1 MNKKEIEKERAKIKA
16 ENPLLT
22 DEQINDI
29 LAASEAEADGGKD
42 AGSEEALHTPDS
54 GLAQEREALEA
65 EKAALVKEREELE
78 AEKKRLAEKE
88 EAIKAARRDTPPQD
102 TEDAGSGESVLYE
115 CKTSCTFDGQYY
127 RAGDTLTTDKKVP
140 EDFFTAIK

>member
-29 LAASEAEADGGKD
+29 LAASEAEADGGGTEKAEDSLKTPDTLAKD
-42 AGSEEALHTPDS
+42 AGT
-54 GLAQEREALEA
+54 
-65 EKAALVKEREELE
+65 
-78 AEKKRLAEKE
+78 
-88 EAIKAARRDTPPQD
+88 
-102 TEDAGSGESVLYE
+102 GESVLYE
-115 CKTSCTFDGQYY
+115 CKMSCTFDGRYY

-140 EDFFTAIK
+140 EDFFTAIIK

>member
-29 LAASEAEADGGKD
+29 LAASEAEAEKAEDTLQTSEAIAVAKD
-42 AGSEEALHTPDS
+42 ALLKERAELDAEKEAL
-54 GLAQEREALEA
+54 AKER
-65 EKAALVKEREELE
+65 AALD
-78 AEKKRLAEKE
+78 AEKKAFMSGG
-88 EAIKAARRDTPPQD
+88 APQD
-102 TEDAGSGESVLYE
+102 TEDAGTGESVLYE

>member
-29 LAASEAEADGGKD
+29 LAASEAEAEKAAEGG
-42 AGSEEALHTPDS
+42 G
-54 GLAQEREALEA
+54 A
-65 EKAALVKEREELE
+65 EKAEDTLQTSEAIAAAKDALLKERAELDAE
-78 AEKKRLAEKE
+78 KEALAKERVALDAEKKAFMSGG
-88 EAIKAARRDTPPQD
+88 APQD

>member
-42 AGSEEALHTPDS
+42 AGT
-54 GLAQEREALEA
+54 
-65 EKAALVKEREELE
+65 
-78 AEKKRLAEKE
+78 
-88 EAIKAARRDTPPQD
+88 
-102 TEDAGSGESVLYE
+102 GESVLYE
-115 CKTSCTFDGQYY
+115 CKTSCTFDRQYY
-127 RAGDTLTTDKKVP
+127 RAGDTLTTDKQVP